1 MNNTPLHQE
10 AVRAEILR
18 KMLAVAPTRTGAIP
32 SKMYSIY
39 TNDPRMPVFAEKPD
53 YFIEVNFD

>member
-32 SKMYSIY
+32 RNIY
-39 TNDPRMPVFAEKPD
+39 GGAIDPRMPVFAEKPD

>member
-1 MNNTPLHQE
+1 M
-10 AVRAEILR
+10 AFD
-18 KMLAVAPTRTGAIP
+18 
-32 SKMYSIY
+32 Y

>member
-1 MNNTPLHQE
+1 MNNLTSQIVE
-10 AVRAEILR
+10 
-18 KMLAVAPTRTGAIP
+18 KMIAAIAATRTGAIP

>member
-18 KMLAVAPTRTGAIP
+18 KMLDEAPIRTGAIP
-32 SKMYSIY
+32 KDTYSFL
-39 TNDPRMPVFAEKPD
+39 DPRMPVFASKPD
-53 YFIEVNFD
+53 WEIEVDFND